1 MKNSNSVRN
10 ILIGVILLLSIMP
23 ALSQKA
29 SIDTINKIVT
39 LDSKAVI
46 ATGNLLR
53 QGSEYKDLFNSQ
65 KVLVDS
71 LFYVSEVHK
80 QEINEFRNNIVPT
93 LEDLNKE
100 KKKELLAVDQK
111 CELNKEL
118 LRVKLKKEKRN
129 KWKFAG
135 AGILTG
141 IILSFLVI
149 SN

>member
-1 MKNSNSVRN
+1 MKNSNNVRK
-10 ILIGVILLLSIMP
+10 ILIGAILLLPITP
-23 ALSQKA
+23 VLSQKA
-29 SIDTINKIVT
+29 SIDTINKKVT

-71 LFYVSEVHK
+71 LFYLSEVHK

-100 KKKELLAVDQK
+100 QKKELLAVDQK
-111 CELNKEL
+111 CGFDKEL
-118 LRVKLKKEKRN
+118 LNVKLKKEKRN

-141 IILSFLVI
+141 IIMSLLVLK
-149 SN
+149 